1 MPKSIECA
9 HRKYEKV
16 NTVHTKNKPDLQNT
30 RIQSSLL
37 DKWNV
42 AKVSGESRIIFLPE
56 RSSICQYP
64 RKISAISV
72 NKQSRTGLLLA
83 HPVSYILKIQKKDG
97 TFWKP
102 PSHNQ
107 PKSVRL

>member
-37 DKWNV
+37 DK
-42 AKVSGESRIIFLPE
+42 
-56 RSSICQYP
+56 
-64 RKISAISV
+64 
-72 NKQSRTGLLLA
+72 
-83 HPVSYILKIQKKDG
+83 
-97 TFWKP
+97 
-102 PSHNQ
+102 
-107 PKSVRL
+107 